1 MRRYFLLCISFLF
14 SIPTL
19 FAQNDKSLLWEISG
33 KGITKPSYIFGTIH
47 IVCASDL
54 VITDNLKTAFNKS
67 EQLYLEL
74 DMDDPNMLLQMM
86 QHMTMKEGTTLK
98 TLLSEADYTMV
109 STYFQKKTGMSIDML
124 GAAKPFFIMSLVLP
138 STMNCQTASW
148 ETSLLSLAQER
159 KIETYG
165 LETLQDQLAVI
176 DQISYKDQASMLLEA
191 LKDTIQ
197 SQKENQK
204 LINLYK
210 DQDIDGMQKTI
221 STASQATSRYES
233 ILLTDRNNR
242 WIPLITKIAIE
253 RPTFFAVGAGH
264 LGGKKGVIQLLRKA
278 GYQVKPVKL

>member
-1 MRRYFLLCISFLF
+1 MRHYLLLCISFLF

-47 IVCASDL
+47 ILCASDL
-54 VITDNLKTAFNKS
+54 VITNNLKIAFNKS

-74 DMDDPNMLLQMM
+74 DMDDPGMLLQMM
-86 QHMTMKEGTTLK
+86 QHMTMKDGITLK
-98 TLLSEADYTMV
+98 SLVSEADYTIV
-109 STYFQKKTGMSIDML
+109 STFFQKKTGMSIDML
-124 GAAKPFFIMSLVLP
+124 AGTKPFFIMSLVLP
-138 STMNCQTASW
+138 STMSCQTASW
-148 ETSLLSLAQER
+148 ETSLMSLAQEQ

-176 DQISYKDQASMLLEA
+176 DQISYKDQASMLLET

-210 DQDIDGMQKTI
+210 DQDIDGMQKSI
-221 STASQATSRYES
+221 AEASQATSKYER

-242 WIPLITKIAIE
+242 WIPLITKIATE

-278 GYQVKPVKL
+278 GYQIKPVKL